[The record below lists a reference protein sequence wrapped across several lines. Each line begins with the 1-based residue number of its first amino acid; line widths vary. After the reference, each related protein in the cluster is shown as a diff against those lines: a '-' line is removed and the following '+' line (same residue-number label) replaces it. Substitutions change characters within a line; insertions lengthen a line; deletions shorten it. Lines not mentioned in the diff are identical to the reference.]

1 MKRLWL
7 DLLFTLF
14 LPMIIWNV
22 GKDALG
28 DYYAILLST
37 VPGFIYGLTIF
48 ILSKRFNL
56 FGFFLLFNLL
66 LGGLVDILS
75 GSMENML
82 RNQMYISFGYALII
96 LGLLIIKRPLPLYFI
111 VDIAVSMGYD
121 RKESMEFFRQPVLYR
136 LILFMTITSIFQNIA
151 SGLIKGLY
159 LYMDGAI
166 EYTFI
171 LLIRRISS
179 GIFIVINGV
188 LITLLMRKVKHLM
201 KGQSVVEPDI
211 TSSAEK

>member
-1 MKRLWL
+1 MKRFWI

-14 LPMIIWNV
+14 LPMVIWNV

-37 VPGFIYGLTIF
+37 VPGFIYGVTIF

-75 GSMENML
+75 GNMENML
-82 RNQMYISFGYALII
+82 RNQMYISIGYALII
-96 LGLLIIKRPLPLYFI
+96 LVLLLIKRPLPLYFI

-121 RKESMEFFRQPVLYR
+121 RKESMDFFRQSDLYKFV
-136 LILFMTITSIFQNIA
+136 LFMTIISIVQNTA
-151 SGLIKGLY
+151 SGLIKGFY

-171 LLIRRISS
+171 LLMLRISS
-179 GIFIVINGV
+179 GIFFAINGV
-188 LITLLMRKVKHLM
+188 LIALLMRKVKQFRLGKTAPLH
-201 KGQSVVEPDI
+201 
-211 TSSAEK
+211 

>member
-1 MKRLWL
+1 
-7 DLLFTLF
+7 
-14 LPMIIWNV
+14 
-22 GKDALG
+22 
-28 DYYAILLST
+28 
-37 VPGFIYGLTIF
+37 
-48 ILSKRFNL
+48 
-56 FGFFLLFNLL
+56 
-66 LGGLVDILS
+66 
-75 GSMENML
+75 ML
-82 RNQMYISFGYALII
+82 RNQMYINLGYALII
-96 LGLLIIKRPLPLYFI
+96 LVLLIIKRPLPLYFI

-171 LLIRRISS
+171 LLIRRISI